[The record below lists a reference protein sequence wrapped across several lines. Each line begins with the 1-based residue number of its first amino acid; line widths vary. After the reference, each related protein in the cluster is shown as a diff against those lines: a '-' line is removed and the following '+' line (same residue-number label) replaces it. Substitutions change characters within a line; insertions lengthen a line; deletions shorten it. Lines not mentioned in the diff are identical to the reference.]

1 MEYINTLIATDSVK
15 TTPNNIP
22 NKEDLITKG
31 VDFTDNKPSFIIQVP
46 KEGAI
51 VRDIQVPSTNIA
63 EIEVVFTTKSGH
75 QTTPIKGA
83 PTSLP
88 NDEFPTEKVVKI
100 VVTITKTSDNK
111 PPKDVTLSVIACAEG
126 TVTTTPT
133 GRPLNHF
140 HLLRWRVRFPIMY
153 LII

>member
-1 MEYINTLIATDSVK
+1 MEYIGTLIATDSVK
-15 TTPNNIP
+15 TTPKDIP
-22 NKEDLITKG
+22 NKQDLISKG
-31 VDFTDNKPSFIIQVP
+31 VDFTDNKPSFTIQVP
-46 KEGAI
+46 KDGAI
-51 VRDIQVPSTNIA
+51 VRDIQVPSPNVA
-63 EIEVVFTTKSGH
+63 EIEVVFTTKSGR

-153 LII
+153 LMI